1 MKKIYA
7 LIMLLAAVSVSADAA
22 SKWKLYL
29 NPGHGGYNSNDRQIV
44 MPAVNGVKF
53 TETQGCFWESEG
65 NTYRAWAVEYF
76 WKKRVNNNIKLSRY
90 TNTSAGDLGLSTIAS

>member
-29 NPGHGGYNSNDRQIV
+29 NPGHGCYNS
-44 MPAVNGVKF
+44 GLF
-53 TETQGCFWESEG
+53 
-65 NTYRAWAVEYF
+65 
-76 WKKRVNNNIKLSRY
+76 
-90 TNTSAGDLGLSTIAS
+90 LGIGR